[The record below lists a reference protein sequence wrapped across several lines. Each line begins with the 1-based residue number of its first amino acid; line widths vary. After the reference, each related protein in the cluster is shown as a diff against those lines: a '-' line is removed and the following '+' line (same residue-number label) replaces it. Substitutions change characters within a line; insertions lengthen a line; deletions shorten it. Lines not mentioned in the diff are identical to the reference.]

1 MTADLELK
9 IYKNYRAA
17 LHSYR
22 STSRRPRA
30 AAIRQNA
37 RAVTVKRYGIPW
49 AEVKRIVAEQD
60 RIHGIEHDYSTRE
73 HHKAVLD
80 ALKSFEDS
88 PTPCAT
94 CGGSEEV
101 RVRALYRGSAPTGE
115 FRVLCLPCVFKI
127 WDAERLS

>member
-1 MTADLELK
+1 MTDDLELK

-17 LHSYR
+17 LRSYR

-49 AEVKRIVAEQD
+49 AEVKRIVAKQD
-60 RIHGIEHDYSTRE
+60 MIHGIEHDYSTRA

-80 ALKSFEDS
+80 ALKAFEES
-88 PTPCAT
+88 PSRCAE
-94 CGGSEEV
+94 CGGDEEV
-101 RVRALYRGSAPTGE
+101 RVRALFRGTSPTGE
-115 FRVLCLPCVFKI
+115 IRILCLPCTFKA
-127 WDAERLS
+127 WDRER